1 MELIK
6 QMSGQT
12 DVPLSISGEIEPL
25 RILLKVVLPLALPE
39 AANAS
44 QGTRAVPLPVLPLA
58 LIRQSETGVMHG
70 AEAVRTTILPL
81 AIILFAI
88 GKCECPHVVVHAMR
102 ASREYEMLLLFR
114 KRKNARSSAIADA
127 ALEVCIPG
135 PWNMEEILGT
145 DAKSQIT
152 TDLRIRTTMPTTMQI
167 VEQQLNAGTRTFAQP
182 DGVGTV
188 LGEFECHRHTDF
200 TCDLC
205 DRVFDTG
212 REFLVDNTAP
222 SGRYP
227 KMWDMP
233 RMRRLREHTGSLTVP
248 VAHSSTA

>member
-6 QMSGQT
+6 QISGQT

-114 KRKNARSSAIADA
+114 KRK
-127 ALEVCIPG
+127 VPG
-135 PWNMEEILGT
+135 PWNMEILGT

-152 TDLRIRTTMPTTMQI
+152 TDLRIRTTMPTQ
-167 VEQQLNAGTRTFAQP
+167 
-182 DGVGTV
+182 
-188 LGEFECHRHTDF
+188 
-200 TCDLC
+200 
-205 DRVFDTG
+205 
-212 REFLVDNTAP
+212 
-222 SGRYP
+222 
-227 KMWDMP
+227 
-233 RMRRLREHTGSLTVP
+233 
-248 VAHSSTA
+248 